1 MEAEVDSVTIPIEN
15 ANDNRVNVAHNW
27 SSFNS
32 NYECGSSV
40 FKSTLQQYC
49 KFTSHC
55 IKGKSLLY
63 QQWSLLIGRYEI
75 CIITEDNVPKRWLH
89 SESEYSSNSNNSNYY
104 YYYDTITFLIT
115 VIKWKKKLTLLLVS
129 DIWLSPVE
137 IFKISLWKRSKGI
150 TIFLIHFHIRM
161 YTGHSM
167 PNRTLLHFCIKEF
180 FRIFFISRVQ
190 ASIEKIKEKKT
201 WKSSFL
207 AKLRSLKVAKFAR
220 LPLDMHIFV
229 DLLFS
234 SFLNRIHLFLAY

>member
-115 VIKWKKKLTLLLVS
+115 VIKWKKNLLYCLCRTFDS
-129 DIWLSPVE
+129 HRL
-137 IFKISLWKRSKGI
+137 K
-150 TIFLIHFHIRM
+150 FLKYRFERDQKE
-161 YTGHSM
+161 
-167 PNRTLLHFCIKEF
+167 LLFFSFTFTSVCIQA
-180 FRIFFISRVQ
+180 ILCQIAHFFIFVS
-190 ASIEKIKEKKT
+190 KN
-201 WKSSFL
+201 FL
-207 AKLRSLKVAKFAR
+207 E
-220 LPLDMHIFV
+220 
-229 DLLFS
+229 FS
-234 SFLNRIHLFLAY
+234 SLVESRPV